1 MERHSSRKAINF
13 DLDTTAMKEQSIYP
27 AGYELLRS
35 SFEKHGFYHRQGSG
49 YFSKV
54 EMSYDKVVDIMTEVI
69 QEQPWLADCV
79 KRIDVTDIGK
89 QHDLTAVVK
98 AIGAQYAEQAA
109 QEAQARR
116 EKQEAAR
123 SAGQQSPSG
132 LKRPVAN
139 MAGVL
144 ERLKEMCPMYAEDV
158 ATEGKSAA
166 DAKFE
171 RVFKSTKIKRS
182 ALDKVVRSNKG
193 KGKA

>member
-1 MERHSSRKAINF
+1 MERPKRKAINF
-13 DLDTTAMKEQSIYP
+13 DLDTNAMKERTIYP
-27 AGYELLRS
+27 VGYELLRL
-35 SFEKHGFYHRQGSG
+35 SFEERGFYHRQGSG
-49 YFSKV
+49 YISIEK
-54 EMSYDKVVDIMTEVI
+54 MTHSDVNFIIKSITE
-69 QEQPWLADCV
+69 ENLWLADCV

-116 EKQEAAR
+116 EKHEATR

-132 LKRPVAN
+132 QKRPVAN

-158 ATEGKSAA
+158 ATEGKAAA